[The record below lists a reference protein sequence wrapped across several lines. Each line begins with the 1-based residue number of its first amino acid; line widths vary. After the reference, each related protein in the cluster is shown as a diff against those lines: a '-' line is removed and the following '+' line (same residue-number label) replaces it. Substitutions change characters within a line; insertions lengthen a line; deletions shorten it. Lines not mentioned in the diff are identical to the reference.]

1 MDTEEKLKKLV
12 TVQPPPLTPPTRGGG
27 KTVPP
32 SRWGRPG
39 GGAELLQKLKDIVKD
54 LESVVVAFSGG
65 VDSSLVAKVC
75 YDVLGDKALAV
86 TARSETYPA
95 YEYEEAQNIAKEIG
109 IRHMTIDTSEL
120 GIKGFAEN
128 PPNRCY
134 FCKSEL
140 FGKLK
145 ELAKEKGYKN
155 VADGAN
161 LDDTGEYRPGLDA
174 AKELEV
180 RSPLKESG
188 LRKADIREISK
199 YLKLPNWNKP
209 SYACMSSRFPYGQ
222 SITEEKL
229 TIVAAAENYLRSIG
243 LKQFRV
249 RHHDTIARIEVLPED
264 IPLLLQD
271 GKRTEIV
278 RKFKEIGYKYITL
291 DMEGYRSGSMNEV
304 LNKKG

>member
-1 MDTEEKLKKLV
+1 MNTEEKLGKL
-12 TVQPPPLTPPTRGGG
+12 RDNI
-27 KTVPP
+27 K
-32 SRWGRPG
+32 
-39 GGAELLQKLKDIVKD
+39 ALK
-54 LESVVVAFSGG
+54 SVVVAFSGG

-75 YDVLGDKALAV
+75 YDVLRDKALAI
-86 TARSETYPA
+86 TARSETYP
-95 YEYEEAQNIAKEIG
+95 EHEHTEAVKIAKEIG
-109 IRHMTIDTSEL
+109 ISHLTINTSEL

-145 ELAKEKGYKN
+145 EIAKEKGYEN

-161 LDDTGEYRPGLDA
+161 LDDAGEYRPGLDA

-188 LRKADIREISK
+188 LRKSDIREISK
-199 YLKLPNWNKP
+199 HLKLSNWDKP
-209 SYACMSSRFPYGQ
+209 SYACMSSRFPYGN

-229 TIVAAAENYLRSIG
+229 AIVAAAENYLRGIG

-249 RHHDTIARIEVLPED
+249 RHHDTIARIEVLPDD
-264 IPLLLQD
+264 ISMLLQN

-278 RKFKEIGYKYITL
+278 KKLKEVGYKYVTIDL
-291 DMEGYRSGSMNEV
+291 EGYRSGSMNEV
-304 LNKKG
+304 LTLQENKKG

>member
-1 MDTEEKLKKLV
+1 MDTEENLRKLV
-12 TVQPPPLTPPTRGGG
+12 TVHPHLNLPHQGGGIQGDNEYSPPLVGGVRGGG
-27 KTVPP
+27 
-32 SRWGRPG
+32 
-39 GGAELLQKLKDIVKD
+39 ELLLKLRDNIKA

-75 YDVLGDKALAV
+75 YDVLGNKTLAV
-86 TARSETYPA
+86 TARSETYPD
-95 YEYEEAQNIAKEIG
+95 YEYEEAKNIAKEIG
-109 IRHMTIDTSEL
+109 ILHMTIDTSEL
-120 GIKGFAEN
+120 GIKGFADN

-145 ELAKEKGYKN
+145 EIARAKGYKN

-161 LDDTGEYRPGLDA
+161 YDDTNEYRPGSDA

-199 YLKLPNWNKP
+199 FLGLSNWDKP
-209 SYACMSSRFPYGQ
+209 SYACMSSRFPYGE

-229 TIVAAAENYLRSIG
+229 AIVSEAEKYLRGIG

-249 RHHDTIARIEVLPED
+249 RHHDTIARIEVLPKD
-264 IPLLLQD
+264 IPMLLQN
-271 GKRTEIV
+271 GRRTELV
-278 RKFKEIGYKYITL
+278 KKFKEIGYKYITI

-304 LNKKG
+304 L

>member
-1 MDTEEKLKKLV
+1 MDTIEKLIKL
-12 TVQPPPLTPPTRGGG
+12 TN
-27 KTVPP
+27 
-32 SRWGRPG
+32 
-39 GGAELLQKLKDIVKD
+39 IVKD

-75 YDVLGDKALAV
+75 YDMLGDKALAV

-95 YEYEEAQNIAKEIG
+95 YEYEEAKKIAKEIG
-109 IRHMTIDTSEL
+109 ILHMTIDTSEL
-120 GIKGFAEN
+120 GIKGFADN

-145 ELAKEKGYKN
+145 EIARAKGYKN

-161 LDDTGEYRPGLDA
+161 YDDTNEYRPGSDA

-199 YLKLPNWNKP
+199 FLGLSNWDKP
-209 SYACMSSRFPYGQ
+209 SYACMSSRFPYGE

-229 TIVAAAENYLRSIG
+229 AIVSEAEKYLRGIG

-249 RHHDTIARIEVLPED
+249 RHHDTIARIEVLPKD
-264 IPLLLQD
+264 IPMLLQN
-271 GKRTEIV
+271 GRRTELV
-278 RKFKEIGYKYITL
+278 KKFKEIGYKYITI

-304 LNKKG
+304 L

>member
-1 MDTEEKLKKLV
+1 MDTEEKLRKL
-12 TVQPPPLTPPTRGGG
+12 RDNI
-27 KTVPP
+27 K
-32 SRWGRPG
+32 
-39 GGAELLQKLKDIVKD
+39 AIK
-54 LESVVVAFSGG
+54 SVVVAFSGG

-75 YDVLGDKALAV
+75 YDVLGDKAIAV

-95 YEYEEAQNIAKEIG
+95 YEYEEAKKIAKEIG
-109 IRHMTIDTSEL
+109 ILHMTIDTSEL
-120 GIKGFAEN
+120 GIKGFADN

-145 ELAKEKGYKN
+145 EIARAKGYKN

-161 LDDTGEYRPGLDA
+161 YDDTNEYRPGSDA

-199 YLKLPNWNKP
+199 FLGLSNWDKP
-209 SYACMSSRFPYGQ
+209 SYACMSSRFPYGE

-229 TIVAAAENYLRSIG
+229 AIVSEAEKYLRGIG

-249 RHHDTIARIEVLPED
+249 RHHDTIARIEVLPKD
-264 IPLLLQD
+264 IPMLLQN
-271 GKRTEIV
+271 GRRTELV
-278 RKFKEIGYKYITL
+278 KKFKEIGYKYITI

-304 LNKKG
+304 LQAVGSWQLAVGNYKLLLNIYFEGS

>member
-1 MDTEEKLKKLV
+1 M
-12 TVQPPPLTPPTRGGG
+12 
-27 KTVPP
+27 
-32 SRWGRPG
+32 
-39 GGAELLQKLKDIVKD
+39 
-54 LESVVVAFSGG
+54 VAFSGG

-75 YDVLGDKALAV
+75 YDILGDHALAV
-86 TARSETYPA
+86 TARSETYPV
-95 YEYEEAQNIAKEIG
+95 YEYEEALKIAGEIG
-109 IRHMTIDTSEL
+109 IPHITVDTSEL

-134 FCKSEL
+134 YCKSEL

-145 ELAKEKGYKN
+145 EIAREKGYKN

-161 LDDTGEYRPGLDA
+161 LDDTDEYRPGLDA

-180 RSPLKESG
+180 CSPLKESG
-188 LRKADIREISK
+188 LRKTDIREISK
-199 YLKLPNWNKP
+199 YLNLSNWDKP

-229 TIVAAAENYLRSIG
+229 ILVAAAENYLRSID

-264 IPLLLQD
+264 IPALLQN
-271 GKRTEIV
+271 GKRKELV
-278 RKFKEIGYKYITL
+278 RKFKEIGYKYVTI

-304 LNKKG
+304 LIQQK

>member
-1 MDTEEKLKKLV
+1 METIEKL
-12 TVQPPPLTPPTRGGG
+12 
-27 KTVPP
+27 
-32 SRWGRPG
+32 
-39 GGAELLQKLKDIVKD
+39 EILKDIIKD

-95 YEYEEAQNIAKEIG
+95 YEYEEALKIAKEIG
-109 IRHMTIDTSEL
+109 VAHMTIDTSEL
-120 GIKGFAEN
+120 GIAGFAEN
-128 PPNRCY
+128 TPRRCY

-145 ELAKEKGYKN
+145 KIAGGKGCKH

-161 LDDTGEYRPGLDA
+161 LDDAGEYRPGLDA
-174 AKELEV
+174 AKELGV
-180 RSPLKESG
+180 RSPLKASG

-199 YLKLPNWNKP
+199 YLKLSNWDKP
-209 SYACMSSRFPYGQ
+209 SYACLSSRFPYGQ
-222 SITEEKL
+222 SITMQKL
-229 TIVAAAENYLRSIG
+229 TVVAAAENYLRGIG

-249 RHHDTIARIEVLPED
+249 RHHDTIARIELLPED

-271 GKRTEIV
+271 GKRKELV
-278 RKFKEIGYKYITL
+278 NVFKEIGYKYVAIDL
-291 DMEGYRSGSMNEV
+291 EGYRSGSMNEV
-304 LNKKG
+304 LPLKNGSSA

>member
-1 MDTEEKLKKLV
+1 MDTAEKL
-12 TVQPPPLTPPTRGGG
+12 T
-27 KTVPP
+27 
-32 SRWGRPG
+32 
-39 GGAELLQKLKDIVKD
+39 KLKDTIKT

-75 YDVLGDKALAV
+75 YDVLGNKALAV
-86 TARSETYPA
+86 TARSETYPE
-95 YEYEEAQNIAKEIG
+95 YEYEDAKKIAKEIG
-109 IRHMTIDTSEL
+109 IPHMTIDTSEL
-120 GIKGFAEN
+120 GIDGFTQN

-145 ELAKEKGYKN
+145 EIAREKGYKN

-161 LDDTGEYRPGLDA
+161 LDDVVEYRPGLDA
-174 AKELEV
+174 AKELGV

-188 LRKADIREISK
+188 LRKSDIREISK
-199 YLKLPNWNKP
+199 YLKLSNWDKP
-209 SYACMSSRFPYGQ
+209 SYACMSSRFPYGN
-222 SITEEKL
+222 SITAEKL
-229 TIVAAAENYLRSIG
+229 AIVAAAENYLRGIG

-264 IPLLLQD
+264 IPALLQD
-271 GKRTEIV
+271 GRRKDLV
-278 RKFKEIGYKYITL
+278 KKFKEIGYKYITI

-304 LNKKG
+304 LVSQNNKKG

>member
-1 MDTEEKLKKLV
+1 VNTEEKLERLK
-12 TVQPPPLTPPTRGGG
+12 GNI
-27 KTVPP
+27 KT
-32 SRWGRPG
+32 
-39 GGAELLQKLKDIVKD
+39 

-95 YEYEEAQNIAKEIG
+95 YEYEEAKEIAKEIG
-109 IRHMTIDTSEL
+109 IRHITIDTSEL
-120 GIKGFAEN
+120 NIEGFANN

-140 FGKLK
+140 FGNLK
-145 ELAKEKGYKN
+145 EIAREKGYKN

-180 RSPLKESG
+180 RSPLKECR
-188 LRKADIREISK
+188 LRKPDIRKISK
-199 YLKLPNWNKP
+199 HLKLSNWDKP
-209 SYACMSSRFPYGQ
+209 PYACMSSRFPYGN

-229 TIVAAAENYLRSIG
+229 AIVAAAENYLRSIG
-243 LKQFRV
+243 LRQFRV

-264 IPLLLQD
+264 IPGLLYD
-271 GKRTEIV
+271 SKRKELV
-278 RKFKEIGYKYITL
+278 RKFKEIGYKYVTI

-304 LNKKG
+304 LIQQK

>member
-1 MDTEEKLKKLV
+1 MNTEEKLGKL
-12 TVQPPPLTPPTRGGG
+12 RDNI
-27 KTVPP
+27 K
-32 SRWGRPG
+32 
-39 GGAELLQKLKDIVKD
+39 ALK
-54 LESVVVAFSGG
+54 SVVVAFSGG

-75 YDVLGDKALAV
+75 YDVLRDKALAI
-86 TARSETYPA
+86 TARSETYP
-95 YEYEEAQNIAKEIG
+95 EHEHTEAVKIAKEIG
-109 IRHMTIDTSEL
+109 ISHLTINTSEL

-145 ELAKEKGYKN
+145 EIAKEKGYEN

-188 LRKADIREISK
+188 LRKTDIREISK
-199 YLKLPNWNKP
+199 HLKLSNWDKP
-209 SYACMSSRFPYGQ
+209 SYACMSSRFPYGN

-229 TIVAAAENYLRSIG
+229 AIVAAAENYLRGIG

-249 RHHDTIARIEVLPED
+249 RHHDTIARIEVLPDD
-264 IPLLLQD
+264 ISMLLQN

-278 RKFKEIGYKYITL
+278 KKLKEVGYKYVTIDL
-291 DMEGYRSGSMNEV
+291 EGYRSGSMNEV
-304 LNKKG
+304 LTLQENKKG

>member
-1 MDTEEKLKKLV
+1 MDTIEKLIKL
-12 TVQPPPLTPPTRGGG
+12 TN
-27 KTVPP
+27 
-32 SRWGRPG
+32 
-39 GGAELLQKLKDIVKD
+39 IVKD

-86 TARSETYPA
+86 TARSETYPP
-95 YEYEEAQNIAKEIG
+95 YEYEEAMKIAKEIG
-109 IRHMTIDTSEL
+109 ISHMTIDTSEL

-140 FGKLK
+140 FGKLT
-145 ELAKEKGYKN
+145 EIAHEKGYKN

-161 LDDTGEYRPGLDA
+161 LDDAGEYRPGLDA

-188 LRKADIREISK
+188 LRKVDIREISK
-199 YLKLPNWNKP
+199 HLKLSNWDKP

-264 IPLLLQD
+264 ITLLLQD

-278 RKFKEIGYKYITL
+278 KKFKEIGYKYVTIDL
-291 DMEGYRSGSMNEV
+291 EGYRSGSMNEV
-304 LNKKG
+304 LVSQNNKKG

>member
-1 MDTEEKLKKLV
+1 MDTEEKLRKL
-12 TVQPPPLTPPTRGGG
+12 RDNI
-27 KTVPP
+27 K
-32 SRWGRPG
+32 
-39 GGAELLQKLKDIVKD
+39 AIK
-54 LESVVVAFSGG
+54 SVVVAFSGG

-75 YDVLGDKALAV
+75 YDVLGDKAIAV

-95 YEYEEAQNIAKEIG
+95 YEYEEAKKIAKEIG
-109 IRHMTIDTSEL
+109 ILHMTIDTSEL
-120 GIKGFAEN
+120 GIKGFADN

-145 ELAKEKGYKN
+145 EIARAKGYKN

-161 LDDTGEYRPGLDA
+161 YDDTNEYRPGSDA

-199 YLKLPNWNKP
+199 FLGLSNWDKP
-209 SYACMSSRFPYGQ
+209 SYACMSSRFPYGE

-229 TIVAAAENYLRSIG
+229 AIVSEAEKYLRGIG

-249 RHHDTIARIEVLPED
+249 RHHDTIARIEVLPKD
-264 IPLLLQD
+264 IPMLLQN
-271 GKRTEIV
+271 GRRTELV
-278 RKFKEIGYKYITL
+278 KKFKEIGYKYITI

-304 LNKKG
+304 L

>member
-1 MDTEEKLKKLV
+1 MNIEKKLKI
-12 TVQPPPLTPPTRGGG
+12 
-27 KTVPP
+27 
-32 SRWGRPG
+32 
-39 GGAELLQKLKDIVKD
+39 LKDTIKFMK
-54 LESVVVAFSGG
+54 SVVVAFSGG
-65 VDSSLVAKVC
+65 VDSTLVAKVS
-75 YDVLGDKALAV
+75 YDVLGAKALAV
-86 TARSETYPA
+86 TARSETYPS
-95 YEYEEAQNIAKEIG
+95 YEYEEAKKIAKEIG
-109 IRHMTIDTSEL
+109 ISHITIDTSEL
-120 GIKGFAEN
+120 NIKGFAEN

-145 ELAKEKGYKN
+145 EIAREKGYKN

-188 LRKADIREISK
+188 LRKVDIREISK
-199 YLKLPNWNKP
+199 HLKLSNWDKP
-209 SYACMSSRFPYGQ
+209 PYACMSSRFPYFQ

-243 LKQFRV
+243 LKQFRFK
-249 RHHDTIARIEVLPED
+249 HHDTIARIEVLPED
-264 IPLLLQD
+264 ITLLLQD

-278 RKFKEIGYKYITL
+278 KKFKEIGYKYITI
-291 DMEGYRSGSMNEV
+291 DMEGYRCGSMNEV
-304 LNKKG
+304 L

>member
-1 MDTEEKLKKLV
+1 MDTEENLRKLRDNIK
-12 TVQPPPLTPPTRGGG
+12 
-27 KTVPP
+27 
-32 SRWGRPG
+32 
-39 GGAELLQKLKDIVKD
+39 A

-75 YDVLGDKALAV
+75 YDVLGDKAIAV

-95 YEYEEAQNIAKEIG
+95 YEYEEAKKIAKEIG
-109 IRHMTIDTSEL
+109 ILHMTIDTSEL
-120 GIKGFAEN
+120 GIKGFADN

-145 ELAKEKGYKN
+145 EIARAKGYKN

-161 LDDTGEYRPGLDA
+161 YDDTNEYRPGSDA

-199 YLKLPNWNKP
+199 FLGLSNWDKP
-209 SYACMSSRFPYGQ
+209 SYACMSSRFPYGE

-229 TIVAAAENYLRSIG
+229 AIVSEAEKYLRGIG

-249 RHHDTIARIEVLPED
+249 RHHDTIARIEVLPKD
-264 IPLLLQD
+264 IPMLLQN
-271 GKRTEIV
+271 GRRTELV
-278 RKFKEIGYKYITL
+278 KKFKEIGYKYITI

-304 LNKKG
+304 L

>member
-1 MDTEEKLKKLV
+1 MDTEEKLRKL
-12 TVQPPPLTPPTRGGG
+12 RDNI
-27 KTVPP
+27 K
-32 SRWGRPG
+32 
-39 GGAELLQKLKDIVKD
+39 A

-75 YDVLGDKALAV
+75 YDVLGDKALAI

>member
-1 MDTEEKLKKLV
+1 MNTEEKLE
-12 TVQPPPLTPPTRGGG
+12 R
-27 KTVPP
+27 
-32 SRWGRPG
+32 
-39 GGAELLQKLKDIVKD
+39 LKDNIKT

-75 YDVLGDKALAV
+75 HDVLGDQALAV

-95 YEYEEAQNIAKEIG
+95 YEYEEAREIAKEIG
-109 IRHMTIDTSEL
+109 IRHITIDTSEL
-120 GIKGFAEN
+120 NIEGFANN

-140 FGKLK
+140 FSKLK
-145 ELAKEKGYKN
+145 EIAREKGYKN

-180 RSPLKESG
+180 RSPLKECG
-188 LRKADIREISK
+188 LRKPDIRKISK
-199 YLKLPNWNKP
+199 YLKLSNWDKP
-209 SYACMSSRFPYGQ
+209 PYACMSSRFPYGN

-229 TIVAAAENYLRSIG
+229 AIVAAAENYLRSIG
-243 LKQFRV
+243 LRQFRV

-264 IPLLLQD
+264 IPRLLD
-271 GKRTEIV
+271 EGKRKELV
-278 RKFKEIGYKYITL
+278 GKFKEIGYKYITI

-304 LNKKG
+304 LIQQKQKGVIF

>member
-1 MDTEEKLKKLV
+1 MDTIEKLIKL
-12 TVQPPPLTPPTRGGG
+12 TN
-27 KTVPP
+27 
-32 SRWGRPG
+32 
-39 GGAELLQKLKDIVKD
+39 IVKD

-86 TARSETYPA
+86 TARSETYPP
-95 YEYEEAQNIAKEIG
+95 YEYEEAMKIAKEIG
-109 IRHMTIDTSEL
+109 ISHMTIDTSEL

-134 FCKSEL
+134 FCKS
-140 FGKLK
+140 
-145 ELAKEKGYKN
+145 
-155 VADGAN
+155 D
-161 LDDTGEYRPGLDA
+161 LDDAGEYRPGLDA

-199 YLKLPNWNKP
+199 HLKLSNWDKP

-264 IPLLLQD
+264 ISLLLQD
-271 GKRTEIV
+271 GKRNELV
-278 RKFKEIGYKYITL
+278 RKFKEIGYKYVTI

-304 LNKKG
+304 LVS

>member
-1 MDTEEKLKKLV
+1 MDTEEKLRKL
-12 TVQPPPLTPPTRGGG
+12 RDNI
-27 KTVPP
+27 K
-32 SRWGRPG
+32 
-39 GGAELLQKLKDIVKD
+39 AIK
-54 LESVVVAFSGG
+54 SVVVAFSGG

-75 YDVLGDKALAV
+75 YDVLGDKAIAV

-95 YEYEEAQNIAKEIG
+95 YEYEEAKKIAKEIG
-109 IRHMTIDTSEL
+109 ILHMTIDTSEL
-120 GIKGFAEN
+120 GIKGFADN

-145 ELAKEKGYKN
+145 EIARAKGYKN

-161 LDDTGEYRPGLDA
+161 YDDTNEYRPGSDA

-180 RSPLKESG
+180 CSPLKESG

-199 YLKLPNWNKP
+199 FLGLSNWDKP
-209 SYACMSSRFPYGQ
+209 SYACMSSRFPYGE

-229 TIVAAAENYLRSIG
+229 AIVSEAEKYLRGIG

-249 RHHDTIARIEVLPED
+249 RHHDTIARIEVLPKD
-264 IPLLLQD
+264 IPMLLQN
-271 GKRTEIV
+271 GRRTELV
-278 RKFKEIGYKYITL
+278 KKFKEIGYKYITI

-304 LNKKG
+304 L